1 MVRALLAVALLCTLA
16 CAQTAGPPPA
26 SSPSKLLGEAVPAFR
41 RPTLQGG
48 TFDTAAAAGQIVVVD
63 FFADYCQPCQ
73 RTLPALEALHRAR
86 PGLAIVGVSLD
97 ETPDRAWRSVRRHGL
112 TFPVIHDAGNVLAG
126 RLRVTELPISFV
138 IDGGGH
144 VRWVGGPEQAR
155 DALERAVA
163 AVAP

>member
-1 MVRALLAVALLCTLA
+1 MVRAPLAFALLCTLA
-16 CAQTAGPPPA
+16 CAHAAGPPPA
-26 SSPSKLLGEAVPAFR
+26 SSPSKLLGGAVPAFR

-48 TFDTAAAAGQIVVVD
+48 TFDSAAAAGQIVVVD

-86 PGLAIVGVSLD
+86 PGLTIVGVSLD

-138 IDGGGH
+138 FDGGGH
-144 VRWVGGPEQAR
+144 VRWVGGPEQPA
-155 DALERAVA
+155 DALERTVA
-163 AVAP
+163 ALAR

>member
-1 MVRALLAVALLCTLA
+1 VTIESGANT
-16 CAQTAGPPPA
+16 T
-26 SSPSKLLGEAVPAFR
+26 
-41 RPTLQGG
+41 
-48 TFDTAAAAGQIVVVD
+48 
-63 FFADYCQPCQ
+63 
-73 RTLPALEALHRAR
+73 ALHQAASAVHINLRHVDAQH
-86 PGLAIVGVSLD
+86 VGVSLD

-155 DALERAVA
+155 DALERTVA
-163 AVAP
+163 ALSP